1 MIPLPEGLA
10 FTKLGW
16 WVVHVIAVL
25 ITFQWGYARGRGA
38 ERREQRQRDLA
49 KGGK

>member
-38 ERREQRQRDLA
+38 ERREQRERDLA
-49 KGGK
+49 KGGH